1 MKLISYLGHKLVW
14 NWCVIAFHEGNH
26 MQALLC
32 AALNTVVTNRTMPSR
47 EVEPAKTIQALATHP
62 QKQKLCPFN
71 NYIPL
76 LGYGYMTLSCLT
88 FPTDTHISDN
98 CTKEQSCRSTMSLLR
113 TLKAPTL
120 RSTAKKHWYWALGKS
135 PLGVM
140 FIFCGYVLLCNALL
154 RNVWIMWFA
163 SFYEMK
169 GCSVCW
175 LYPWYVWI
183 DPAPEQSPWTL
194 YWGIICRSNLG

>member
-1 MKLISYLGHKLVW
+1 MIFSLSWYFLSKISWQWLHYYRPGLIYSSCDHVASLLLQHKSQELKWAKICSSHLNVLSCNSWGMKLISYLGHKLVW

-26 MQALLC
+26 MHALMC

-62 QKQKLCPFN
+62 QKQKLCLFN

-76 LGYGYMTLSCLT
+76 LGYGNMTLSCLT

-113 TLKAPTL
+113 RLKAPTL
-120 RSTAKKHWYWALGKS
+120 RSTAKKHWYWVLGKNTT
-135 PLGVM
+135 G
-140 FIFCGYVLLCNALL
+140 
-154 RNVWIMWFA
+154 
-163 SFYEMK
+163 E
-169 GCSVCW
+169 
-175 LYPWYVWI
+175 
-183 DPAPEQSPWTL
+183 
-194 YWGIICRSNLG
+194 